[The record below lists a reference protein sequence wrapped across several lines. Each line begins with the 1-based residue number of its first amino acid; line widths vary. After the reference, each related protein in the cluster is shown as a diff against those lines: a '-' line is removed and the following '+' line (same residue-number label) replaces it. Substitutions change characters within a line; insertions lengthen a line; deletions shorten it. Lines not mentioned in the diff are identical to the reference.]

1 LFDAKTTTVEQI
13 NLFKLIFRKNDG
25 LIYSIVLPAGKLH
38 LVRETVSEIET
49 VEQTE
54 RLFGRL
60 QDIRYWTE
68 GLLPQ
73 Y

>member
-1 LFDAKTTTVEQI
+1 LNQ
-13 NLFKLIFRKNDG
+13 LSKLK
-25 LIYSIVLPAGKLH
+25 
-38 LVRETVSEIET
+38 
-49 VEQTE
+49 

-73 Y
+73 YWSISFRYTPQ